1 MRSFFP
7 PEAPSAER
15 IKRPRFVPRFS
26 DDPDTRSVQIGVGAT
41 ILVHIFL
48 LMLLPDQLNNELVGS
63 FSPEQRSTAHQP
75 FNIEMAPDEFISL
88 KPLPPTPP
96 PMKFVETN
104 PDVPDNVPD
113 NTNNFGAQN
122 QQAAQLTQA
131 TKTGGDRPE
140 MEGRKDINSTQVVSG
155 HLTQTNEIA
164 PPAESQPETPVADKP
179 TPQLRREQNP
189 LPGIER
195 YAGDNL
201 NSYGSNIA
209 KIAPHPD
216 DVQQAVE
223 GSPDS
228 AITQGIPGQQQT
240 VDRSHPRPRPHL
252 DRKARPALFAENKI
266 GTSNIGPMA
275 VDARW
280 SSYGQYLQKM
290 MEAVQAQWE
299 KLLQGRTYPASGS
312 VVTVKFVMDSSGTI
326 TNVVSVDGGMAEQQ
340 AKGFCVAAI
349 AEPSPYGKWS
359 DDMVAVLGNSQ
370 EMTFVF
376 YYQ

>member
-1 MRSFFP
+1 VERRKRS
-7 PEAPSAER
+7 
-15 IKRPRFVPRFS
+15 RFVPRFS

-41 ILVHIFL
+41 ILVHILL
-48 LMLLPDQLNNELVGS
+48 LMLLPDKMDNDLVGN
-63 FSPEQRSTAHQP
+63 FLPQQRSTAHQA
-75 FNIEMAPDEFISL
+75 FSIEMAPDEFIDF
-88 KPLPPTPP
+88 KANAPTPP

-122 QQAAQLTQA
+122 QQAAQLTKA
-131 TKTGGDRPE
+131 KETGGDRPE

-155 HLTQTNEIA
+155 NLTQPTEIA
-164 PPAESQPETPVADKP
+164 PPAPPQNEATEADK
-179 TPQLRREQNP
+179 TTTEIRREQNP
-189 LPGIER
+189 LPGIEK
-195 YAGDNL
+195 YTGDNQ
-201 NSYGSNIA
+201 NAFGSNIA

-216 DVQQAVE
+216 DVKEKVE

-228 AITQGIPGQQQT
+228 ALNQGIPGLKQA

-252 DRKARPALFAENKI
+252 DRKARPALFAENKV
-266 GTSNIGPMA
+266 GTANIGPMA

-312 VVTVKFVMDSSGTI
+312 IVTVKFIMDSEGAI
-326 TNVVSVDGGMAEQQ
+326 TNVVNVDGGMTEQQ

-349 AEPSPYGKWS
+349 TDPSPYGKWS
-359 DDMVAVLGNSQ
+359 DDMVAVLGTKQ